1 MHRHRGAVA
10 GQLAPVDPVAATQD
24 LSVFDALV
32 RLAALD
38 AMARGDVRPWVPGR
52 RCKASYPF
60 PPDCRRPFPNRRRR
74 EVVAPLTAGA
84 WIR

>member
-1 MHRHRGAVA
+1 VA

-32 RLAALD
+32 RFAALD
-38 AMARGDVRPWVPGR
+38 AIAWGDVRPWVPGR

-60 PPDCRRPFPNRRRR
+60 PPDCRRPIFNRRRR
-74 EVVAPLTAGA
+74 GVVAPLTAGA